1 MFFYSFFPPFLTSS
15 ILFFRLVGSNLKQH
29 GILFCPTLSPVSNFA
44 SPQVLLT
51 LGSWLWTLYSTF
63 LIEKLIILSKV
74 EAPKITLLINFIN
87 GAVNLLIPCIWS
99 WRSASNPL
107 FTMIYLFNSVII
119 FMKIV
124 SYSHANR
131 DLRKVFY
138 INIKE
143 NEDKKNGTNITDS
156 SISRSKSG
164 TKSGDD
170 NGKPFLTNIYTEAS
184 DLESPY
190 LQYPENIT
198 AQNLLYF
205 VFIPSLTY
213 QLNYPRN
220 KKIRK
225 RYLLTILLRMLV
237 VFMLI
242 VLTYKQYIRPVL
254 IQSNTGTI
262 TISQMLENVLVLSIP
277 NTYIWLL
284 GFYFYFHLY
293 LNLFAELTRFGDRVF
308 YRGNLHLNCSFFI
321 FFVLSSITM
330 I

>member
-1 MFFYSFFPPFLTSS
+1 
-15 ILFFRLVGSNLKQH
+15 
-29 GILFCPTLSPVSNFA
+29 
-44 SPQVLLT
+44 
-51 LGSWLWTLYSTF
+51 
-63 LIEKLIILSKV
+63 
-74 EAPKITLLINFIN
+74 
-87 GAVNLLIPCIWS
+87 
-99 WRSASNPL
+99 
-107 FTMIYLFNSVII
+107 
-119 FMKIV
+119 MKIV

-138 INIKE
+138 SNIKE
-143 NEDKKNGTNITDS
+143 NEDKKNGTNITDN

-184 DLESPY
+184 DLETPY

-225 RYLLTILLRMLV
+225 RYLVTILLRMLV

-254 IQSNTGTI
+254 IQSNTGII
-262 TISQMLENVLVLSIP
+262 TPTQMFENVLVLSIP

-308 YRGNLHLNCSFFI
+308 YRGNLRQNYAASYLFI
-321 FFVLSSITM
+321 SVLLRIISIFVSAFCVVLYTSLTVVCCIS
-330 I
+330 